1 MTLIKLLDREL
12 PVKIEWLRSFLAVVD
27 SGGFTK
33 ASRELRR
40 SQPAVSTH
48 VKELEANLDARL
60 FELVGG
66 RTHLTPSGKIAAVE
80 ARRILEGVLRLR
92 DSVAESE
99 EAVQGVLTLGA
110 STTPGNY
117 LLPALLGRFER
128 THPRVRTM
136 LLIGNSVQML
146 ERLTANEVDIGVI
159 GIEPDARDFISGPF
173 RRDEIVLFASRKH
186 RLARRRRVAAADL
199 SAERFLLRDSDSATR
214 RLSDRWME
222 QHGLRPPVMH
232 LGCPES
238 IKRAVAAGL
247 GLGFLSRFAI
257 EWELKQGKVV
267 VLRASGL
274 PIRRQLYVVH
284 HRGKHPSPAMRH
296 LLAALDSENP

>member
-66 RTHLTPSGKIAAVE
+66 RTHLTPSGKIAAV
-80 ARRILEGVLRLR
+80 
-92 DSVAESE
+92 
-99 EAVQGVLTLGA
+99 QGVVTLGA

-146 ERLTANEVDIGVI
+146 DRLTANEVDIGVI

-257 EWELKQGKVV
+257 EWELKQRKVV